1 VDIVFKEINARLYH
15 LCLPSTTQS
24 RDLYT
29 LRNGIATTHSSGLT
43 DLMLGTHV
51 CMGITYKSK
60 YYRISHI
67 AYHLLNRISAN
78 FQPSPPSFLN
88 ITLYVAVAPPKLP
101 LSYLVVAGPAQTT
114 PRCRQL
120 ASPP

>member
-1 VDIVFKEINARLYH
+1 
-15 LCLPSTTQS
+15 
-24 RDLYT
+24 
-29 LRNGIATTHSSGLT
+29 
-43 DLMLGTHV
+43 MLGTHV

-114 PRCRQL
+114 PLLPRCRRPRPSYPSL
-120 ASPP
+120 TSLSPARQPAMTWGPHADLDPSILPTV